1 MNQGAPQA
9 PLGRGFGT
17 AAVVKKTRSMFR
29 QRQTKIQHRRAMPYD
44 LHQFLA
50 PSSPPIDEPP
60 AGPDNVPVREPN
72 PIESPD
78 VPVREPDPAE
88 PNQI

>member
-1 MNQGAPQA
+1 MVGSRRDYQS
-9 PLGRGFGT
+9 GRGSRFRH
-17 AAVVKKTRSMFR
+17 RSAKVFAI
-29 QRQTKIQHRRAMPYD
+29 K
-44 LHQFLA
+44 QF
-50 PSSPPIDEPP
+50 PDTSVPPIDEPP

-72 PIESPD
+72 PLENPD

>member
-1 MNQGAPQA
+1 
-9 PLGRGFGT
+9 
-17 AAVVKKTRSMFR
+17 VDVR
-29 QRQTKIQHRRAMPYD
+29 QRQTEIQHRSAMQFD
-44 LHQFLA
+44 LRQFPD

-60 AGPDNVPVREPN
+60 AGPDNIPVREPN
-72 PIESPD
+72 PIENPD

>member
-1 MNQGAPQA
+1 MTRVPRSSSAWA
-9 PLGRGFGT
+9 GFF
-17 AAVVKKTRSMFR
+17 ANHVDVR
-29 QRQTKIQHRRAMPYD
+29 QRQTEIQHRSAMQFD
-44 LHQFLA
+44 LHQFPD

-60 AGPDNVPVREPN
+60 VGPDSIPVREPN
-72 PIESPD
+72 PIPSPD